1 MRLYTVSLLIFGLS
15 ACGGSSEPSSS
26 SSQPTASPA
35 TPAASAGADATPN
48 EEDVL
53 VQVGEVVITTEE
65 FQAAAARKLPAS
77 GDALSLEEKQE
88 VLDKL
93 ISDRLLYLQGLSL
106 GVDKDPKV
114 QKVVVNT
121 LLRDVVYADV
131 SNEDFPEEVL
141 RSYYDANKEDYVI
154 QAKVQIRRILIAES
168 GDRDAAAS
176 EAEANRLHAELVAN
190 PTRFR
195 EIAAKH
201 SDGDFKRRGGD
212 MGFVP
217 QTGKAGVDQ
226 ALVDRA
232 FGMEVDELS
241 PVFKTEEGYNILM
254 VAKKRERHDRSFQQV
269 RGAVLRKLKTDRMSE
284 LLEAYVGDLRGSTSV
299 EVNAGLLEGLE
310 VETIQRAG
318 NRPGFGP
325 GLSEPGAPGGDPS
338 TLGGPQMPRLS
349 PRVNHD
355 HDHE

>member
-1 MRLYTVSLLIFGLS
+1 MRLYTVSLLILGLS

-26 SSQPTASPA
+26 SSEPAVGPTASSSA
-35 TPAASAGADATPN
+35 STAAQGAQDG
-48 EEDVL
+48 EIL
-53 VQVGEVVITTEE
+53 VQVGDVVITTEE
-65 FQAAAARKLPAS
+65 FQAAAARKLPAAGS
-77 GDALSLEEKQE
+77 TLSLEEKQE

-141 RSYYDANKEDYVI
+141 RSYYEENKEDYVI
-154 QAKVQIRRILIAES
+154 QAKVQIRRILIAENA
-168 GDRDAAAS
+168 DQDASAA
-176 EAEANRLHAELVAN
+176 EEKADQLHEELVDN
-190 PTRFR
+190 PSRFR

-232 FGMEVDELS
+232 FGMEVDQLS
-241 PVFKTEEGYNILM
+241 PVFKTDEGYNILM

-284 LLEAYVGDLRGSTSV
+284 LLEAYVGELRGNTSV
-299 EVNAGLLEGLE
+299 DVNASLLEGLE

-325 GLSEPGAPGGDPS
+325 GLSEPGVPGGDPS

-355 HDHE
+355 HD

>member
-1 MRLYTVSLLIFGLS
+1 MRLYTVSLLILGLS
-15 ACGGSSEPSSS
+15 ACGGSDESPVTTSSS
-26 SSQPTASPA
+26 ASASASATARP
-35 TPAASAGADATPN
+35 TPAVSEG
-48 EEDVL
+48 EVL
-53 VQVGEVVITTEE
+53 VQVGDVVITTEE
-65 FQAAAARKLPAS
+65 FKTAAARKLPAS
-77 GDALSLEEKQE
+77 GDTLSLEEKQE
-88 VLDKL
+88 VLDRL
-93 ISDRLLYLQGLSL
+93 VSDRLLYLQGLAL
-106 GVDKDPKV
+106 GVDQDPKV

-141 RSYYDANKEDYVI
+141 RSYYEEHKEDYVI
-154 QAKVQIRRILIAES
+154 QAKVQIRRILISE
-168 GDRDAAAS
+168 GPDRDSAAA
-176 EAEANRLHAELVAN
+176 EAEANRLHAELTTN
-190 PTRFR
+190 PSRFR

-226 ALVDRA
+226 ALVERA

-241 PVFKTEEGYNILM
+241 PVFKSDEGFNILM

-269 RGAVLRKLKTDRMSE
+269 RGAVLRKLKTDRMAE
-284 LLEAYVGDLRGSTSV
+284 LLESYVGELRGGTSV
-299 EVNAGLLEGLE
+299 EVNAALLEGLE

-325 GLSEPGAPGGDPS
+325 GLSEPGVPGGDPS

-355 HDHE
+355 HDDH